1 MLSRVGTAAGGTYV
15 SFQNNDLK
23 HLAVCRVSRSMY
35 AVGGIVAD
43 YKSSLAKVEESS
55 PEYAGIRSAFHQR
68 SAERLLKLCCDN
80 GGCYIKVGE

>member
-1 MLSRVGTAAGGTYV
+1 
-15 SFQNNDLK
+15 
-23 HLAVCRVSRSMY
+23 MY

-43 YKSSLAKVEESS
+43 YKASLSKVDEGA
-55 PEYAGIRSAFHQR
+55 PGYANIRSAFHQR